1 MHLTF
6 CRQNISIHIKSHKDV
21 HVQKTTA
28 ADTILT
34 RINIPTKQILSKSIL
49 GFFRPF
55 CRGISKTV

>member
-1 MHLTF
+1 MKKKQMHLTF

-34 RINIPTKQILSKSIL
+34 RINIPTK
-49 GFFRPF
+49 
-55 CRGISKTV
+55 